1 MTDAMNLVKA
11 KIEETIAALFSHY
24 NFGKTNSE
32 KVMQFCR
39 PAVERFIFSRVHSV
53 LFALY

>member
-1 MTDAMNLVKA
+1 MTEAMNLVKG

-39 PAVERFIFSRVHSV
+39 PAVERFIFSRVHSA